1 MSVIVERIT
10 NFLKEFPPFNLLSPQ
25 EIEKVVLS
33 IRVINIEKN
42 KNLFKTNDPL
52 HDCFY
57 IVGSGSINLT
67 IIADAEETLINK
79 CIEGD
84 VFGLRP
90 FFAKNNYMMTAT
102 AREESIIYAIPILTF
117 KPLVASN
124 ESVLN
129 FLLEIFGNNSA
140 NPNELDQNG
149 KLLYDNNNFSKKSS
163 EIQYFQNLSYNKA
176 PFIAG
181 PSASVKEVALGM
193 CQHSIDYVIVTKHNT
208 PIGIVTDTDMRIKVA
223 TGRVEITASI
233 DRVMSSPVITV
244 TESISLAEAQL
255 FILNNNISHLVVTQD
270 GTDKSA
276 IKGIITQNDLIV
288 AQASNPGIL
297 IKEIKRSLD
306 APTLKKIQMKLTQ
319 IIQNSI
325 TKNIPISHIT
335 NITGEINLAI
345 IKRAVELAII
355 EMGTPPARFAWL
367 SIGSQGRKEQMLLT
381 DHDNILVFEDVAEE
395 KYATIKEYFIKLSI
409 KVTVILENIGY
420 KTCENNNV
428 ASNSKWCKSLK
439 EWLKQ
444 YDGWINRP
452 INNTEDHCGIFFDYE
467 IAYGETSL
475 EKAITDFIFTNTN
488 KNKLFFDYLGNDALR
503 KPPPLTFFK
512 NFNTEE
518 SAEHKDKFDIKNRAI
533 LPLVDSARLLTMSHG
548 IRGINNTYLRFK
560 QLAIFDPKHAEIY
573 LNCAEAFQFLSRIR
587 TIEGLKNENTGQYI
601 RIEELSK
608 VDKERLKNEFSPM
621 RDLEELIKDTFQL
634 TQFS

>member
-1 MSVIVERIT
+1 MSVIVERIK
-10 NFLKEFPPFNLLSPQ
+10 NFLKKFSPFNLLSPD
-25 EIEKVVLS
+25 ELEKVVLS

-42 KNLFKTNDPL
+42 KNLFTTGDAL

-67 IIADAEETLINK
+67 VISDAEETLINK

-90 FFAKNNYMMTAT
+90 FFAKNNYMMTAK

-117 KPLVASN
+117 KPLVATN

-129 FLLEIFGNNSA
+129 FLLESFGNNSS
-140 NPNELDQNG
+140 NPNEIDQNG
-149 KLLYDNNNFSKKSS
+149 KLLYDSTNFSKKSS
-163 EIQYFQNLSYNKA
+163 EIQYFQTLSYNKA

-181 PSASVKEVALGM
+181 PTATVKEVALGM
-193 CQHSIDYVIVTKHNT
+193 CHNSIDYVIVTKHNT
-208 PIGIVTDTDMRIKVA
+208 PIGIVTDTDMRIKIA
-223 TGRVEITASI
+223 TGRFEISATI
-233 DRVMSSPVITV
+233 DKVMSSPVITV

-270 GTDKSA
+270 GTDKSV
-276 IKGIITQNDLIV
+276 IKGIITQHDLIA
-288 AQASNPGIL
+288 AQASNPGVL
-297 IKEIKRSLD
+297 IKEIKRSVD
-306 APTLKKIQMKLTQ
+306 AQNLKKIQAKLTQ

-325 TKNIPISHIT
+325 TKNIPVSHIT
-335 NITGEINLAI
+335 NITGEISLAI
-345 IKRAVELAII
+345 IKRAVELAIV
-355 EMGTPPARFAWL
+355 ELGNPPARFAWL

-395 KYATIKEYFIKLSI
+395 KYAAIKEYFIKLSI
-409 KVTVILENIGY
+409 KVTVILENVGY

-428 ASNSKWCKSLK
+428 ASNTKWCKSLR
-439 EWLKQ
+439 EWIKQ
-444 YDGWINRP
+444 YDSWINKP
-452 INNTEDHCGIFFDYE
+452 NNNTDEHCGIFFDYE
-467 IAYGETSL
+467 IAYGQTSFEEAL
-475 EKAITDFIFTNTN
+475 TEFIFTNTN

-503 KPPPLTFFK
+503 KPAPLTFFK
-512 NFNTEE
+512 NFSTEE
-518 SAEHKDKFDIKNRAI
+518 SGEHKDKFDIKKRAI

-560 QLAIFDPKHAEIY
+560 QLAIFDPKNAEIY
-573 LNCAEAFQFLSRIR
+573 LNCAEAFQFFSRIR

-601 RIEELSK
+601 QIEELSK
-608 VDKERLKNEFSPM
+608 VDKERLKNELTPM
-621 RDLEELIKDTFQL
+621 RELEELIKDNFQL

>member
-1 MSVIVERIT
+1 MSVIVERIKS
-10 NFLKEFPPFNLLSPQ
+10 FLKKFQPFNLLSP
-25 EIEKVVLS
+25 EELEKVVLS
-33 IRVINIEKN
+33 IRVINIEKD

-90 FFAKNNYMMTAT
+90 FFAKNNYMMTAR

-124 ESVLN
+124 EAVLN
-129 FLLEIFGNNSA
+129 FLLEIFGSNSS
-140 NPNELDQNG
+140 NPNEIDQNG
-149 KLLYDNNNFSKKSS
+149 KLLYENNNFSKKSS
-163 EIQYFQNLSYNKA
+163 EIQYFQNLSYNKS
-176 PFIAG
+176 PFVAG
-181 PSASVKEVALGM
+181 PTSSVKEVALGM

-208 PIGIVTDTDMRIKVA
+208 PIGIITDTDMRIKVA
-223 TGRVEITASI
+223 TGRVEISASI
-233 DRVMSSPVITV
+233 DRIMSSPVITV
-244 TESISLAEAQL
+244 NESISLAEAQL
-255 FILNNNISHLVVTQD
+255 FILNNSISHLVVTQD

-297 IKEIKRSLD
+297 LKEIKRSLD
-306 APTLKKIQMKLTQ
+306 APSLKKIHAKLTQ

-335 NITGEINLAI
+335 NITGEINLAV

-355 EMGTPPARFAWL
+355 EMGSPPARFAWL

-381 DHDNILVFEDVAEE
+381 DHDNILIFEDVSEE
-395 KYATIKEYFIKLSI
+395 KYATVKEYFIKLSI

-428 ASNSKWCKSLK
+428 ASNSKWCKSLR
-439 EWLKQ
+439 EWIKQ
-444 YDGWINRP
+444 YDSWINKP
-452 INNTEDHCGIFFDYE
+452 SNNVDEHCSIFFDYE
-467 IAYGETSL
+467 IVFGESSF
-475 EKAITDFIFTNTN
+475 EEAITAFIFTNTN

-503 KPPPLTFFK
+503 KPSPLTFFK

-518 SAEHKDKFDIKNRAI
+518 SGEHKDKFDIKNRAI

-601 RIEELSK
+601 KIEELSK
-608 VDKERLKNEFSPM
+608 VDKERLKNELAPM